1 MVVDN
6 SFYSREELL
15 QIGFKHIGDKVNIS
29 RKVSIYN
36 AKAISIENNVR
47 IDDFCIL
54 SGKIA
59 IGSYIHI
66 SAYCVLYGGEDA
78 GIIINNYA
86 GLSARTTVYAI
97 TDDFSGN
104 YMVGVQH
111 DDKNRNIIKGEV
123 VIGEYVQI
131 GAGCVILPNVTI
143 EEGVAVGAMSLINKS
158 LDSWHIYAGIPCKKI
173 KERSKKMLDL

>member
-15 QIGFKHIGDKVNIS
+15 QIGFKHIGDNVNIS

-36 AKAISIENNVR
+36 AKAISIDNNVR

-54 SGKIA
+54 SGKIV

-66 SAYCVLYGGEDA
+66 SAYCVLYGGDT

-111 DDKNRNIIKGEV
+111 DDKNRNIIKGVV

-143 EEGVAVGAMSLINKS
+143 EEGVAVGAMSLINKN